1 MSVQSKT
8 SILNKFLTFTPSILL
23 FVAVLNEYDLNY
35 LNFKYFSF
43 NFPFILIFYWSLKRS
58 QSLGYGLIFLAGLFN
73 DVVIGY
79 PIGISSLTYLIICGF
94 AAYLRNITLRPSII
108 NDLFFFLFTILVA
121 NSINYFL
128 LISLFS
134 IELNYYELIGNIFF
148 TFILYY
154 LFAHIFDIFIKNIFK
169 GKKKWLAEVVIQI

>member
-1 MSVQSKT
+1 MSVLAKST
-8 SILNKFLTFTPSILL
+8 TFNKLLSFTPSILL

-58 QSLGYGLIFLAGLFN
+58 QSLGYGLIFAAGLFN

-94 AAYLRNITLRPSII
+94 AAYLRNITLRPSLAK
-108 NDLFFFLFTILVA
+108 DWLYFLFTILVA

-128 LISLFS
+128 LVLFFS
-134 IELNYYELIGNIFF
+134 IEINYYEILGNIIF
-148 TFILYY
+148 TFLFYY
-154 LFAHIFDIFIKNIFK
+154 IFAHIFDIYRKILLRIKT
-169 GKKKWLAEVVIQI
+169 